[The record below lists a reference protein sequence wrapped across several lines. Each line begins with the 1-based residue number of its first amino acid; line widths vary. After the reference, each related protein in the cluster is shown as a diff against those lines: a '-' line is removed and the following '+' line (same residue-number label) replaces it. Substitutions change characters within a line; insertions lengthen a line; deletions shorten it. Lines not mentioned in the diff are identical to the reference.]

1 MAYIFLLES
10 NYLSIYPQTRKYSLF
25 YVTVSKGF
33 RGYILWHPLNPSP
46 RKGQGKNPFIIKEKT
61 LRRNRSG
68 RASLLQPIFR
78 LSSLPCPLR
87 NKAHIK
93 KEQRKTYRL
102 LLQPVIEPQLQPLQI
117 SFNSPFFPWLARHR
131 VSVQACVPE
140 GRAGPGQEDSGEGHR
155 EAGPPHLLLI
165 PARPPHRP

>member
-93 KEQRKTYRL
+93 RNKEKPIDFCFNPLSNHHFNHFKFPSTL
-102 LLQPVIEPQLQPLQI
+102 LSSL
-117 SFNSPFFPWLARHR
+117 
-131 VSVQACVPE
+131 
-140 GRAGPGQEDSGEGHR
+140 G
-155 EAGPPHLLLI
+155 
-165 PARPPHRP
+165 